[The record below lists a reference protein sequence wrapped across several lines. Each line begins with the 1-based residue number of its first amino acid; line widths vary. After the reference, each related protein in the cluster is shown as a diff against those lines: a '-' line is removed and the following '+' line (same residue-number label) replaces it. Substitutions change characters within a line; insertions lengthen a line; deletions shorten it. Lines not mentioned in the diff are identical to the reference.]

1 MYWLC
6 YVHVNNDVC
15 RRVIE
20 ERGYNMVFQDFTVE
34 IDENA
39 LSIEKSLESWSILLN
54 YLVSYLYSCTIL
66 NVLEISNESKAR
78 F

>member
-1 MYWLC
+1 
-6 YVHVNNDVC
+6 
-15 RRVIE
+15 
-20 ERGYNMVFQDFTVE
+20 MVFQDFIVE

-54 YLVSYLYSCTIL
+54 CLVSYLYSCTIL
-66 NVLEISNESKAR
+66 NVLEISNEFKAR